1 MTKLILWYFALS
13 LYLYALP
20 SGIEAQIKKSGISKK
35 DISIYIKEVGA
46 GNRVI
51 ASLNANKTRTPA
63 SVIKVLATYAAVL
76 KLGFDYRWP
85 TQFYTT
91 GALQNS
97 VLRGDL
103 YVKGF
108 GDPTLAAKDLESIVA
123 NIKAKGIQKI
133 TGNIVIDRTYFDVGS
148 KDNSGFDKHTFSPY
162 NAMPDAMM
170 FNERVSTI
178 CVTPNKND
186 VSKKYVDGS
195 YKIRNN
201 LQRVNKPCRGRYS
214 WPAVKIDKSQVVPE
228 VILKGKISKRCGK
241 RNICKVITKP
251 YKSFYYALKDAL
263 KRSGVEVAGT
273 MRLSKISPNANIL
286 FTHYSKSLE
295 KIVSKTAKK
304 SNNLYARHLLL
315 FLGAKVYGAPATAD
329 KGRKAVEY
337 ILRSKG
343 ALSRGTLKIDNG
355 SGLSRSAKMSAKILA
370 DMYDN
375 AYGRYG
381 QRWMNTLSIAG
392 VDGTIKKRFR
402 GTAVKK
408 RAWMK
413 TGTLKRVKNIGG
425 YVKSRQGKLYT
436 VVILVNTNQGRW
448 KAAKLQNDIM
458 TWLVKYKG
466 RGTTRVDN
474 KAVKKVAKKEST
486 QKSLW
491 AMKTKTPQK
500 QKKSSAIKTNVKKTK
515 ISQKQKSHSPTSS
528 GKYFIQA
535 GSFAHAPNTTYLSSI
550 ESLGLSY
557 KVRHDTRYKVLV
569 GAYRSEKSA
578 RIALKKVRKHI
589 NAGAFLVN
597 NTRKMKSEDPVLY

>member
-1 MTKLILWYFALS
+1 LTKIIIFILLS
-13 LYLYALP
+13 SWIYALP
-20 SGIEAQIKKSGISKK
+20 ASINTIINKSGISKK
-35 DISIYIKEVGA
+35 DISIYIKEVGQ
-46 GNRVI
+46 GGRVI
-51 ASLNANKTRTPA
+51 ASLNADKTRTPA

-91 GALQNS
+91 GALQNG

-108 GDPTLAAKDLESIVA
+108 GDPTLGAKDLESIVA

-148 KDNSGFDKHTFSPY
+148 KDNSGFDQHTFSPY

-170 FNERVSTI
+170 FNERISTI
-178 CVTPNKND
+178 CVTPNKNN
-186 VSKKYVDGS
+186 VRKKYVDGS
-195 YKIRNN
+195 YKVVNK
-201 LQRVNKPCRGRYS
+201 LQRVNKPCKGRYS
-214 WPAVKIDKSQVVPE
+214 WPAFKIDKSKVVPE
-228 VILKGKISKRCGK
+228 VVFQGKISKRCGK
-241 RNICKVITKP
+241 RDICKVITKP

-263 KRSGVEVAGT
+263 QRSGVKVAGT

-295 KIVSKTAKK
+295 KIISKTAKK

-315 FLGAKVYGAPATAD
+315 LLGAKVYGAPATVA
-329 KGRKAVEY
+329 KGRKAVEQ

-375 AYGRYG
+375 AYERYG

-402 GTAVKK
+402 GTVVKK

-425 YVKSRQGKLYT
+425 YVKSRQGRLYT
-436 VVILVNTNQGRW
+436 AVILVNTNQGRW

-466 RGTTRVDN
+466 RGIKKTVKPKKAVKMN
-474 KAVKKVAKKEST
+474 KAVKNTPSDKP
-486 QKSLW
+486 LW
-491 AMKTKTPQK
+491 SMKTKAPE
-500 QKKSSAIKTNVKKTK
+500 
-515 ISQKQKSHSPTSS
+515 KQKSSS
-528 GKYFIQA
+528 VAFSEKYYIQA
-535 GSFAHAPNTTYLSSI
+535 GSFSTAPNKAYLLRI
-550 ESLGLSY
+550 ERLGLPYS
-557 KVRHDTRYKVLV
+557 VRHSNAYKVLI
-569 GAYRSEKSA
+569 GAYKDKKSA
-578 RIALKKVRKHI
+578 KIVLDTVRKNI
-589 NAGAFLVN
+589 NAGAFVVKL
-597 NTRKMKSEDPVLY
+597 

>member
-1 MTKLILWYFALS
+1 MNKIILIFIVISSWI
-13 LYLYALP
+13 YALP
-20 SGIEAQIKKSGISKK
+20 AGINNIVNKSGISKS
-35 DISIYIKEVGA
+35 DISIYIKETGK
-46 GNRVI
+46 GGREL
-51 ASLNANKTRTPA
+51 ASLNATKTRTPA
-63 SVIKVLATYAAVL
+63 SVIKVLPTYAAVL

-91 GALQNS
+91 GSLKNG

-108 GDPTLAAKDLESIVA
+108 GDPTLGAKELKSIVA
-123 NIKAKGIQKI
+123 NIKSKGIQKI
-133 TGNIVIDRTYFDVGS
+133 TGNIVIDRSYFDVGS
-148 KDNSGFDKHTFSPY
+148 KDNSGFDQHTYSPY

-170 FNERVSTI
+170 FNERVSII

-186 VSKKYVDGS
+186 VRKKVVDGS
-195 YKIRNN
+195 YKVINK

-273 MRLSKISPNANIL
+273 MRLNKISPNANIL

-295 KIVSKTAKK
+295 KIISKTAKK

-315 FLGAKVYGAPATAD
+315 FLGAKVYGAPATVA
-329 KGRKAVEY
+329 KGRKAVEQ

-402 GTAVKK
+402 GTVVKK

-466 RGTTRVDN
+466 RGVARAD
-474 KAVKKVAKKEST
+474 KKIVKKVAKKESA

-500 QKKSSAIKTNVKKTK
+500 QKKSPAIKTK
-515 ISQKQKSHSPTSS
+515 ISQKQKSHASTPS

-535 GSFAHAPNTTYLSSI
+535 GSFAKEPNTTYLSSI
-550 ESLGLSY
+550 ESLGLPY
-557 KVRHDTRYKVLV
+557 TVRHETQYKVLV
-569 GAYRSEKSA
+569 GAYGSEKSA
-578 RIALKKVRKHI
+578 RTALEKVRKHI

-597 NTRKMKSEDPVLY
+597 NTRKMKSEDTTLY